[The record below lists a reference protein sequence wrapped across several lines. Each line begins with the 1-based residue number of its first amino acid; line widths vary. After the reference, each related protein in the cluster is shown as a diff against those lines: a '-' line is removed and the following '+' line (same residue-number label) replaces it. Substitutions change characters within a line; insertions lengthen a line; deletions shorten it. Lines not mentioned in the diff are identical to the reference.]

1 MYYILQISK
10 FIDRKIENKSILQY
24 NGSPLYFETKQDAI
38 EELLW
43 RGIDQKI
50 SPHTYTHDYYVTRW
64 GEYDKPIFKI
74 RKVRSKK

>member
-10 FIDRKIENKSILQY
+10 FIDIKIKNKSILAW
-24 NGSPLYFETKQDAI
+24 NATPLYFETKQEAI
-38 EELLW
+38 KELMW

-50 SPHTYTHDYYVTRW
+50 TAQTYTYDYYVTRW